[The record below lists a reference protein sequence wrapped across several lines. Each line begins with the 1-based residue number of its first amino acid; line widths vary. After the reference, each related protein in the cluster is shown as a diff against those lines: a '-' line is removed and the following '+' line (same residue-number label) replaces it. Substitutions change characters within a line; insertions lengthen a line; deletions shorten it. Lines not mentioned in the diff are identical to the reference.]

1 MDLQWKENAEQKNR
15 MGTKCYW
22 IWLAMMFVIELWWY
36 QLHNKAMQESE
47 KRRLLWG
54 EMARIASIM
63 AAARATV
70 LLFNKDIS
78 ISRLLVRF
86 LWNIEMWVHN
96 DGAARV
102 SIGGRENIKYL
113 AHAPCHVSKKKNND
127 PTPDNMR
134 VIWSG
139 GQHSVQQPDIS
150 LSYKKMQ
157 YLGHRH

>member
-1 MDLQWKENAEQKNR
+1 
-15 MGTKCYW
+15 
-22 IWLAMMFVIELWWY
+22 MMFVIELWWY

-54 EMARIASIM
+54 ETERIASIM

-78 ISRLLVRF
+78 ISQLLLVRF

-96 DGAARV
+96 DDAARV

-113 AHAPCHVSKKKNND
+113 AHAQCHVSKKKQ
-127 PTPDNMR
+127 
-134 VIWSG
+134 WSY
-139 GQHSVQQPDIS
+139 S
-150 LSYKKMQ
+150 
-157 YLGHRH
+157 RHHEGDMKWWPAFCTAAWYQFVLQEKAIPGPQTLNETLIALL